1 MSKESSVSLP
11 ATIQAKR
18 ADILRI
24 ARLHGAGRVR
34 VFGSAARG
42 EATPQSDLD
51 LLVEFEPNRS
61 LLDQVALIQDLE
73 SLLGCKVDV
82 VEPDAL
88 HWYIRERVLQ
98 EAVFL

>member
-1 MSKESSVSLP
+1 MSLA

-18 ADILRI
+18 AEILRL
-24 ARLHGAGRVR
+24 ARQHGAGHVR
-34 VFGSAARG
+34 VFGSVARG
-42 EATPQSDLD
+42 EATAESDLD

-98 EAVFL
+98 EARFL